1 MRHTDFVKIRKCKHD
16 RKIRA
21 LMVFMNRVGFG
32 AQIPARLG
40 HQRKQIVE
48 TALAHHPCNSS
59 LPARL
64 GCRRHFL
71 GAVTALS
78 ALVVILSFATS
89 VSGKPTARESP
100 VVKAV
105 QRVGP
110 AVVNISSEFS
120 GRKQSHPFSGFGFNP
135 FFEQFFR
142 DFFDPYPGGPRERNA
157 LGSGVII
164 DGKKGLI
171 ITNAHVIANAGNI
184 RVVLQDEREF
194 EAEIVGADLEFDLA
208 VLRIQSDSH
217 LPDISM
223 GSSADLLIGETVI
236 AIGNPFGFSNTV
248 TTGVVSALNRSI
260 RTEDRTYHA
269 FIQIDASINPGNSG
283 GPLLN
288 INGELIGIN
297 TAIYAKAQG
306 IGFAIPISK
315 AKKII
320 SDLIEHGE
328 VLQSWIGVTVQN
340 IDAEL
345 ARYLST
351 PKKGGVIVK
360 AVETKSP
367 AEKAGIRERDIII
380 AVEKRIILS
389 DDDYQTAMRSH
400 KAGLALP
407 IQIWRNGKM
416 VTVSVTPAHFPM
428 KTAEALAIRLLGI
441 RVADLTDASRL
452 QARIS
457 AEDGVMIAAIQPN
470 AYLARIGARKG
481 DVIRR
486 INDTPIERSEDF
498 LQAVVKYRHK
508 NTMVLIVQRGMEAY
522 YVTVEVSG

>member
-1 MRHTDFVKIRKCKHD
+1 MHGGRRHILS
-16 RKIRA
+16 A
-21 LMVFMNRVGFG
+21 
-32 AQIPARLG
+32 AA
-40 HQRKQIVE
+40 
-48 TALAHHPCNSS
+48 ALALC
-59 LPARL
+59 
-64 GCRRHFL
+64 
-71 GAVTALS
+71 VT
-78 ALVVILSFATS
+78 ILFSATS
-89 VSGKPTARESP
+89 VSGKPSNRESP

-110 AVVNISSEFS
+110 AVVNISSESS
-120 GRKQSHPFSGFGFNP
+120 GRKQRHPFSGFGFDP

-142 DFFDPYPGGPRERNA
+142 DFFDPYPGAQQERNA

-194 EAEIVGADLEFDLA
+194 EAEIVGADLDFDLA

-248 TTGVVSALNRSI
+248 TTGVISALNRSI

-288 INGELIGIN
+288 IDGELIGIN

-315 AKKII
+315 AQKII

-345 ARYLST
+345 ASYLST

-360 AVETKSP
+360 AVESRSP
-367 AEKAGIRERDIII
+367 AEKAGIRQRDIII
-380 AVEKRIILS
+380 AVENRSILT
-389 DDDYQTAMRSH
+389 DEDYQTAMRSH
-400 KAGLALP
+400 RAGLALP
-407 IQIWRNGKM
+407 IRIWRNGKLLN
-416 VTVSVTPAHFPM
+416 VSVTPEHFPM
-428 KTAEALAIRLLGI
+428 QTAEALAVRLLGI
-441 RVADLTDASRL
+441 RVADITAVDRT

-457 AEDGVMIAAIQPN
+457 AEDGVIISAIQPN
-470 AYLARIGARKG
+470 AYLSRIGARKD

-486 INDTPIERSEDF
+486 INNTPIKSSEDF
-498 LQAVVKYRHK
+498 FQAVVKYRHK
-508 NTMVLIVQRGMEAY
+508 KTMVLIVQRGMEAY